1 MVSTTAALENSLQDF
16 MADYIIAYGIEHL
29 PLCSIKV
36 SSPTFFPSQLF
47 VHSILLT
54 VRAKWKKRDG
64 SVAVQALLSN
74 SQNIPELAIRLWS
87 QI

>member
-54 VRAKWKKRDG
+54 VRAK
-64 SVAVQALLSN
+64 
-74 SQNIPELAIRLWS
+74 
-87 QI
+87 